1 MVIIKHSNKPM
12 IKHKYFR
19 TSCSCGCTFDFSDEE
34 CFNPRPNLFSHFPTK
49 RFTFCPEC
57 GATIREE
64 NYKEISEETYKH
76 DLDYVDYLH
85 NA

>member
-1 MVIIKHSNKPM
+1 MVIIKHSNKPI

-57 GATIREE
+57 GATIKIDEGSNAITE
-64 NYKEISEETYKH
+64 KQYEH
-76 DLDYVDYLH
+76 DKCLT
-85 NA
+85 

>member
-19 TSCSCGCTFDFSDEE
+19 TSCSCGCTFDFSDKE

-57 GATIREE
+57 GATIKIDEGL
-64 NYKEISEETYKH
+64 NEITEKQYEH
-76 DLDYVDYLH
+76 DKRLL
-85 NA
+85 

>member
-34 CFNPRPNLFSHFPTK
+34 CFNPRPNLFSHFPTE

-57 GATIREE
+57 GATIKIDEGS
-64 NYKEISEETYKH
+64 NEITEKQYEYDKC
-76 DLDYVDYLH
+76 LM
-85 NA
+85 

>member
-34 CFNPRPNLFSHFPTK
+34 CFNPRPNLFSHFPTE
-49 RFTFCPEC
+49 RFTFCQEC
-57 GATIREE
+57 GATIKIDESS
-64 NYKEISEETYKH
+64 NEITEKQYEH
-76 DLDYVDYLH
+76 DKCLM
-85 NA
+85 

>member
-1 MVIIKHSNKPM
+1 MVI

-19 TSCSCGCTFDFSDEE
+19 TSCSCGCTFDFSDKE

-57 GATIREE
+57 GATIKIDESS
-64 NYKEISEETYKH
+64 NEITEKQYEH
-76 DLDYVDYLH
+76 DKCLM
-85 NA
+85 

>member
-34 CFNPRPNLFSHFPTK
+34 CFSPRPNLFSHFPTE

-57 GATIREE
+57 GATIKIDESS
-64 NYKEISEETYKH
+64 NEITEK
-76 DLDYVDYLH
+76 
-85 NA
+85 